1 MLDTLID
8 LDSQLLLFFNSFH
21 TPFLDRFMM
30 LFTGRFI
37 WAPMYA
43 LILLLFFKKYNPLR
57 AGVFA
62 VMLVAA
68 IALTDQ
74 TCATVLRPIFERLR
88 PSNLN
93 NPLSEFVT
101 VVDGYRG
108 GRYGFPSCH
117 AATSFA
123 LAIFLSLVVR
133 RRGFSLVIFG
143 WAMLNSY
150 SRMYLGVHYPGDILV
165 GATIGS
171 AYGFIC
177 HRLALLTAMRL
188 IKRRDIDNSDQKLIG
203 RSLAMPETFSSL
215 IPDMTITIRVRDV
228 IVAAAMATTVFI
240 GFTALIYMFL

>member
-8 LDSQLLLFFNSFH
+8 LDSQLLLFLNSFH

-57 AGVFA
+57 AGVFV

-117 AATSFA
+117 AANSFA

-133 RRGFSLVIFG
+133 RRGFTLVIFG

-165 GATIGS
+165 GATIVRSTASS
-171 AYGFIC
+171 AIVWRSSQPC
-177 HRLALLTAMRL
+177 AL
-188 IKRRDIDNSDQKLIG
+188 
-203 RSLAMPETFSSL
+203 SS
-215 IPDMTITIRVRDV
+215 
-228 IVAAAMATTVFI
+228 ATTLT
-240 GFTALIYMFL
+240 TATRSSSDARSRCPGPSRH

>member
-8 LDSQLLLFFNSFH
+8 LDSQLLLFLNSFH

-57 AGVFA
+57 AGVFV

-74 TCATVLRPIFERLR
+74 TCATVLRPIFERL
-88 PSNLN
+88 LN

-117 AATSFA
+117 AANSFA

-133 RRGFSLVIFG
+133 RRGFTLVIFG

-171 AYGFIC
+171 FYGFIC
-177 HRLALLTAMRL
+177 HRLAQLTAMRL

-203 RSLAMPETFSSL
+203 RSLAMPGTFSPL

-240 GFTALIYMFL
+240 GFTSLLSIFL

>member
-30 LFTGRFI
+30 LFTSRFI

-57 AGVFA
+57 AGVFV

-74 TCATVLRPIFERLR
+74 TCATLLRPMFERLR
-88 PSNLN
+88 PSNLA
-93 NPLSEFVT
+93 NPLSESVNI
-101 VVDGYRG
+101 VDGYRG

-117 AATSFA
+117 AANSFA

-133 RRGFSLVIFG
+133 RRGFTLVIFG
-143 WAMLNSY
+143 WAALNSY

-165 GATIGS
+165 GASIGS
-171 AYGFIC
+171 AFGYVC
-177 HRLALLTAMRL
+177 YRVAKLTALRL
-188 IKRRDIDNSDQKLIG
+188 IKRRDIDNSDRIIIG
-203 RSLAMPETFSSL
+203 RSVAMPESFSPLLSE
-215 IPDMTITIRVRDV
+215 MSFTIRVRDV

-240 GFTALIYMFL
+240 GFTSLLSIFL